1 MLQVYKVVKR
11 FGGVVALD
19 GVTLGVGQGEYVA
32 LVGPN
37 GSGKTTLINV
47 VAGLVK
53 PDAGHVYLE
62 GRDITH
68 LPPHKRARL
77 GVARSYQLPQLFPD
91 STVYQNALIAASS
104 AAPLH
109 RRPDEEKVREVLES
123 FGLWE
128 VRHRKVAELS
138 EGHRKLLDIALAFFQ
153 TPKIFLLDEP
163 TSSVSTAEKYKVMD
177 VVYENLRRVKA
188 AALFVEHDFDIVRS
202 YAHRVVQMENGRIVG
217 EYKPGEI

>member
-1 MLQVYKVVKR
+1 MLLVDKVVKK
-11 FGGVVALD
+11 FGGVVALE
-19 GVTLGVGQGEYVA
+19 GVTLEVGQGEYVA

-53 PDAGHVYLE
+53 PDAGRVYLE

-91 STVYQNALIAASS
+91 STVYQNALIAA
-104 AAPLH
+104 PLH
-109 RRPDEEKVREVLES
+109 RRPDEERVREVLES

-128 VRHRKVAELS
+128 VRHRKVVELS

-153 TPKIFLLDEP
+153 TPKIFLLD
-163 TSSVSTAEKYKVMD
+163 
-177 VVYENLRRVKA
+177 
-188 AALFVEHDFDIVRS
+188 
-202 YAHRVVQMENGRIVG
+202 
-217 EYKPGEI
+217 